1 LHGATSWRLESRGAA
16 KVVVVDVLVDVG
28 MGVLA
33 PLLHTSF
40 FPLRTHVYLIP
51 AKVVVFPL
59 GEQVVPGFMEAD
71 EIFEKTTKDV
81 TTRISATI
89 RFME

>member
-1 LHGATSWRLESRGAA
+1 M
-16 KVVVVDVLVDVG
+16 VVVVVLVAVVVVAADWI
-28 MGVLA
+28 LR
-33 PLLHTSF
+33 PLFQTSL
-40 FPLRTHVYLIP
+40 FPFRTHVYLNP
-51 AKVVVFPL
+51 AKIVVLPL